1 MSEIKKITIVGGGS
15 AGWMT
20 AATLIKF
27 FPDKEITVIESS
39 DIPTV
44 GVGEST
50 LGGIRYW
57 MSALDIDEK
66 DFMKHTNA
74 SYKLSIKFTDFYDK
88 DYGSFHYPFGNP
100 CTDDT
105 NEGLTDWQV
114 KKALYPETP
123 VEDYCRTYYPS
134 MPFVENNKFP
144 TDWSNLYPFRKDT
157 DVAYH
162 MDAALFGKWLKEN
175 YCLPRGVKH
184 IDDKVTDISHTLDQ
198 GITSLELDKTGK
210 HSADLYIDCTG
221 WKSLLLGGA
230 MKEPFDSFND
240 IIPNNKAWATQVQ
253 YIDKEKEIEPY
264 TNCTAINN
272 GWVWNI
278 PLWSRLGTGYVYS
291 DKHITPE
298 EALEEFKQHLMS
310 DKMTIPRT
318 REEVEQLTFRP
329 IDMRIGIHKRTWVKN
344 VVAIGLSA
352 GFIEPLESNG
362 LFTVHEFLLML
373 VSVLQRGH
381 GTQWDRDVYN
391 TATRSLYE
399 NFAEFVALHY
409 ALSIREDTPYWQDIR
424 NKSFNPAMV
433 KLEPTIN
440 KGFAYLA
447 NKKMFDF
454 KHDEAGGMHCVAT
467 GMNYFVFNIL
477 NVLHAKKTYGVDVKE
492 TVDQFIKQRDDL
504 INLWETV
511 ANSSPIL
518 SNYLKENVYND
529 SENNN

>member
-1 MSEIKKITIVGGGS
+1 MPEIKKITVVGGGS

-27 FPDKEITVIESS
+27 FPKKEITVIESS
-39 DIPTV
+39 NIPTV

-57 MSALDIDEK
+57 MSALDIDEE

-74 SYKLSIKFTDFYDK
+74 SYKLSIKFTDFYEK
-88 DYGSFHYPFGNP
+88 DYGSFHYPFGTP

-105 NEGLTDWQV
+105 PAGLTDWQA

-123 VEDYCRTYYPS
+123 VEDYCKTYYPS

-144 TDWSNLYPFRKDT
+144 TDWSDLEPFRKDT

-175 YCLPRGVKH
+175 YCIPKGVKH
-184 IDDKVTDISHTLDQ
+184 IDDEVVSIETSNHGIDNLTL
-198 GITSLELDKTGK
+198 KTLGK
-210 HSADLYIDCTG
+210 HNADLYIDCTG
-221 WKSLLLGGA
+221 WKSLLLGEA
-230 MKEPFDSFND
+230 LSEPFESFNH
-240 IIPNNKAWATQVQ
+240 IIPNNKAWATQLPYV
-253 YIDKEKEIEPY
+253 DKEKEIEPY

-291 DKHITPE
+291 DKHISQE
-298 EALEEFKQHLMS
+298 DALEEFKQHLMS
-310 DKMTIPRT
+310 DKMTVPRT
-318 REEVEQLTFRP
+318 PDEVEALTFRP
-329 IDMRIGIHKRTWVKN
+329 INMRIGIHERTWVKN

-373 VSVLQRGH
+373 VSVLQRGY

-391 TATRSLYE
+391 TATRNLYE

-409 ALSIREDTPYWQDIR
+409 ALSIREDTPYWQDVK
-424 NKSFNPAMV
+424 NKSFSPNMV
-433 KLEPTIN
+433 KQIPTIN

-454 KHDEAGGMHCVAT
+454 KHDIEGGTHCVAT

-477 NVLHAKKTYGVDVKE
+477 NVLHAEKTYGISVKD
-492 TVDQFIKQRDDL
+492 TVDTFVNQRQER
-504 INLWETV
+504 INLWEKR

-518 SNYLKENVYND
+518 SNYLKENIYND
-529 SENNN
+529 TTDSD